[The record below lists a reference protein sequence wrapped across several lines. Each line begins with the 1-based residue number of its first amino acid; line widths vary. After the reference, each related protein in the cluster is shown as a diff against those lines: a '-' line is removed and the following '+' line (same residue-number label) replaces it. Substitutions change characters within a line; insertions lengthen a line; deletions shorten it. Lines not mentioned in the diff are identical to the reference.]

1 MPSLLI
7 TNYLPPRCCQTDTNP
22 LWISGD
28 AGPWTDAARRACS
41 ASISDTRGAL
51 PTQKLCS
58 APACAAG
65 GAAGGGGAAGAAALG
80 ALRCAEVDA
89 APPRPAATN
98 RRFPSSSSRLAACA
112 RAASRLYAAT
122 SAASHARRNAAA
134 KRSAEQS
141 ALRRSAS
148 SALPSAGGLSARGE
162 ASLLIC
168 ACMCGAAGALV
179 RARAACVTISTD
191 S

>member
-1 MPSLLI
+1 M
-7 TNYLPPRCCQTDTNP
+7 
-22 LWISGD
+22 G
-28 AGPWTDAARRACS
+28 AAQRACS
-41 ASISDTRGAL
+41 ASISETRGAL
-51 PTQKLCS
+51 PIQKLCS

-65 GAAGGGGAAGAAALG
+65 AGAAGGGAAGRAALG

-89 APPRPAATN
+89 APPRPAATS

-112 RAASRLYAAT
+112 RAASRPYAAT
-122 SAASHARRNAAA
+122 SAASHARRNATA

-148 SALPSAGGLSARGE
+148 SALPGARGLRARGE
-162 ASLLIC
+162 ASPLIC
-168 ACMCGAAGALV
+168 ACMCDTAGMLV
-179 RARAACVTISTD
+179 RARAACVGTSTD